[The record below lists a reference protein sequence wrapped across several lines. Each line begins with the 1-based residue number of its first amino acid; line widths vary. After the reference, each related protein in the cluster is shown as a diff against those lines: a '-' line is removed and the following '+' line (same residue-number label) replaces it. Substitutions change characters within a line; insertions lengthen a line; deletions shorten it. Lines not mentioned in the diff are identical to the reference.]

1 MVFQNSILLED
12 CIYIADQVL
21 SSNISVFHLT
31 KYTFTG
37 DREVRLFVRSLVGR
51 KDQNVVYNLISANL
65 FNL

>member
-12 CIYIADQVL
+12 CIYFADQVL
-21 SSNISVFHLT
+21 SSDISMFHLT

-37 DREVRLFVRSLVGR
+37 HKEVRIFVRSLVGR

>member
-12 CIYIADQVL
+12 CIYFADQVL
-21 SSNISVFHLT
+21 SSDISMFHLT

-37 DREVRLFVRSLVGR
+37 DKEVRFFVRSLVGR
-51 KDQNVVYNLISANL
+51 KDQNVVYNLISAYL